1 MKNDIGSGSKGNEK
15 MLLANELQDLV
26 NSKEYFEESEVLNA
40 SNDSKAQSRHELIK
54 EIEEFGVNA
63 QELNVLTIEGLKEV
77 LDGLH
82 SLVAS
87 YKETRRVGRPRKDPN
102 SIRILSE
109 LDKKIICQ
117 MLESGG
123 HVSSLSISRELDIP
137 LSTIQRRRSR
147 LDETLV
153 ERSYSLKV
161 EKLGWKRG
169 ILLISVS
176 SGNTVGL
183 GKEILECSDMVESVY
198 RMNGDSIM
206 DLRAEIIFK
215 SNSDLVTL
223 MDQIKTMPGVR
234 TVVWGECMQL
244 IGRNENTTKRVIGSA

>member
-1 MKNDIGSGSKGNEK
+1 MKEETGSGVKGESI
-15 MLLANELQDLV
+15 MALACELENLDNVKKSLD
-26 NSKEYFEESEVLNA
+26 
-40 SNDSKAQSRHELIK
+40 DSKAQSRHELIK
-54 EIEEFGVNA
+54 EIEELGVNA
-63 QELNVLTIEGLKEV
+63 QELNVLNIEGLKEV
-77 LDGLH
+77 LDGLR

-87 YKETRRVGRPRKDPN
+87 YNETRKVGRPRKDPN
-102 SIRILSE
+102 SIGILSE

-176 SGNTVGL
+176 SGNAVGL
-183 GKEILECSDMVESVY
+183 GKEILESNDRVESVH

-206 DLRAEIIFK
+206 DLRAEVIFK
-215 SNSDLVTL
+215 SNSELVTL
-223 MDQIKTMPGVR
+223 MDQIKSMQGVR
-234 TVVWGECMQL
+234 NVIWGECVQL
-244 IGRNENTTKRVIGSA
+244 IGRNENTAKRVIDLA